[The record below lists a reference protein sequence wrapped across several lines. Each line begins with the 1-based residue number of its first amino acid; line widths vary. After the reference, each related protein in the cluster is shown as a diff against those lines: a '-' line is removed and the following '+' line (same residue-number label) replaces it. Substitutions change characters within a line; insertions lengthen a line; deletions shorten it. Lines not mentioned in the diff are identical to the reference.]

1 MLINILETA
10 FNLIISLNKD
20 LFEIISLSLK
30 VTISALIIAVS
41 ISIPIGAFLA
51 LYKNK
56 FQSFLVLISNTL
68 MGMPPV
74 VLGLLIYTLVSKKG
88 IFGFLD
94 ILYTPSAMI
103 LAQTLLIIPIV
114 ISLTYEEIYKKNKE
128 YNLLL
133 ISLNLSNFSKLKT
146 LIYEC
151 RYALL
156 TVALTGFGRASA
168 EVGAV
173 MIVGGNINHFTRV
186 MTTAIAFETSKGS
199 IELAVALGLI
209 LLLISLIITIIIKS
223 LRKISW
229 MNILP
234 LKIHNLS
241 YSVNGSN
248 ILNNINILSD
258 EKKITI
264 IAGNNGSGKS
274 TLLKILHGLIEI
286 PDNIIKWGDYS
297 IKNVKD
303 NQDPIDMIKEMLIQ
317 GGHST
322 QDDLKLIDKDIK
334 KIVQESAD
342 FAIASPEPD
351 LNELYTD
358 ILV

>member
-10 FNLIISLNKD
+10 FNLIISLDKD

-94 ILYTPSAMI
+94 VLYTPSAMI

-199 IELAVALGLI
+199 IEVAVALGLI

-223 LRKISW
+223 LRKIS
-229 MNILP
+229 
-234 LKIHNLS
+234 
-241 YSVNGSN
+241 
-248 ILNNINILSD
+248 
-258 EKKITI
+258 
-264 IAGNNGSGKS
+264 
-274 TLLKILHGLIEI
+274 
-286 PDNIIKWGDYS
+286 
-297 IKNVKD
+297 
-303 NQDPIDMIKEMLIQ
+303 
-317 GGHST
+317 
-322 QDDLKLIDKDIK
+322 
-334 KIVQESAD
+334 
-342 FAIASPEPD
+342 
-351 LNELYTD
+351 
-358 ILV
+358 

>member
-173 MIVGGNINHFTRV
+173 MIVGGNINHFT
-186 MTTAIAFETSKGS
+186 S
-199 IELAVALGLI
+199 
-209 LLLISLIITIIIKS
+209 LLISEWRKS
-223 LRKISW
+223 RVFL
-229 MNILP
+229 
-234 LKIHNLS
+234 
-241 YSVNGSN
+241 
-248 ILNNINILSD
+248 
-258 EKKITI
+258 
-264 IAGNNGSGKS
+264 
-274 TLLKILHGLIEI
+274 
-286 PDNIIKWGDYS
+286 
-297 IKNVKD
+297 
-303 NQDPIDMIKEMLIQ
+303 
-317 GGHST
+317 
-322 QDDLKLIDKDIK
+322 
-334 KIVQESAD
+334 
-342 FAIASPEPD
+342 
-351 LNELYTD
+351 
-358 ILV
+358 

>member
-10 FNLIISLNKD
+10 FNLIISLDKD
-20 LFEIISLSLK
+20 LFEIISLSLT
-30 VTISALIIAVS
+30 VTISALIIAVA
-41 ISIPIGAFLA
+41 ISIPLGAFLV
-51 LYKNK
+51 LYKNRLQA
-56 FQSFLVLISNTL
+56 FIVLISNTL

-88 IFGFLD
+88 VFGFLD
-94 ILYTPSAMI
+94 ILYTPSVMI
-103 LAQTLLIIPIV
+103 LAQTLLIMPIV

-199 IELAVALGLI
+199 IELAVALCLI

-223 LRKISW
+223 LRKIS
-229 MNILP
+229 
-234 LKIHNLS
+234 
-241 YSVNGSN
+241 
-248 ILNNINILSD
+248 
-258 EKKITI
+258 
-264 IAGNNGSGKS
+264 
-274 TLLKILHGLIEI
+274 
-286 PDNIIKWGDYS
+286 
-297 IKNVKD
+297 
-303 NQDPIDMIKEMLIQ
+303 
-317 GGHST
+317 
-322 QDDLKLIDKDIK
+322 
-334 KIVQESAD
+334 
-342 FAIASPEPD
+342 
-351 LNELYTD
+351 
-358 ILV
+358 

>member
-133 ISLNLSNFSKLKT
+133 TSLNLSNFSKLKT

-223 LRKISW
+223 LRKIS
-229 MNILP
+229 
-234 LKIHNLS
+234 
-241 YSVNGSN
+241 
-248 ILNNINILSD
+248 
-258 EKKITI
+258 
-264 IAGNNGSGKS
+264 
-274 TLLKILHGLIEI
+274 
-286 PDNIIKWGDYS
+286 
-297 IKNVKD
+297 
-303 NQDPIDMIKEMLIQ
+303 
-317 GGHST
+317 
-322 QDDLKLIDKDIK
+322 
-334 KIVQESAD
+334 
-342 FAIASPEPD
+342 
-351 LNELYTD
+351 
-358 ILV
+358 

>member
-10 FNLIISLNKD
+10 FNLIISLDKD
-20 LFEIISLSLK
+20 LFEIISLSLT
-30 VTISALIIAVS
+30 VTISALIIAVV
-41 ISIPIGAFLA
+41 ISIPLGAFLV
-51 LYKNK
+51 LYKNRLQA
-56 FQSFLVLISNTL
+56 FIVLISNTL

-88 IFGFLD
+88 VFGFLD
-94 ILYTPSAMI
+94 ILYTPSVMI
-103 LAQTLLIIPIV
+103 LAQTLLIMPIV

-133 ISLNLSNFSKLKT
+133 ISLNLSNLSKLKT

-223 LRKISW
+223 LRKIS
-229 MNILP
+229 
-234 LKIHNLS
+234 
-241 YSVNGSN
+241 
-248 ILNNINILSD
+248 
-258 EKKITI
+258 
-264 IAGNNGSGKS
+264 
-274 TLLKILHGLIEI
+274 
-286 PDNIIKWGDYS
+286 
-297 IKNVKD
+297 
-303 NQDPIDMIKEMLIQ
+303 
-317 GGHST
+317 
-322 QDDLKLIDKDIK
+322 
-334 KIVQESAD
+334 
-342 FAIASPEPD
+342 
-351 LNELYTD
+351 
-358 ILV
+358 

>member
-133 ISLNLSNFSKLKT
+133 ISLNLSNFSKPKT

-223 LRKISW
+223 LRKIS
-229 MNILP
+229 
-234 LKIHNLS
+234 
-241 YSVNGSN
+241 
-248 ILNNINILSD
+248 
-258 EKKITI
+258 
-264 IAGNNGSGKS
+264 
-274 TLLKILHGLIEI
+274 
-286 PDNIIKWGDYS
+286 
-297 IKNVKD
+297 
-303 NQDPIDMIKEMLIQ
+303 
-317 GGHST
+317 
-322 QDDLKLIDKDIK
+322 
-334 KIVQESAD
+334 
-342 FAIASPEPD
+342 
-351 LNELYTD
+351 
-358 ILV
+358 

>member
-1 MLINILETA
+1 
-10 FNLIISLNKD
+10 
-20 LFEIISLSLK
+20 
-30 VTISALIIAVS
+30 
-41 ISIPIGAFLA
+41 
-51 LYKNK
+51 
-56 FQSFLVLISNTL
+56 

-94 ILYTPSAMI
+94 VLYTPSAMI

-223 LRKISW
+223 LRKIS
-229 MNILP
+229 
-234 LKIHNLS
+234 
-241 YSVNGSN
+241 
-248 ILNNINILSD
+248 
-258 EKKITI
+258 
-264 IAGNNGSGKS
+264 
-274 TLLKILHGLIEI
+274 
-286 PDNIIKWGDYS
+286 
-297 IKNVKD
+297 
-303 NQDPIDMIKEMLIQ
+303 
-317 GGHST
+317 
-322 QDDLKLIDKDIK
+322 
-334 KIVQESAD
+334 
-342 FAIASPEPD
+342 
-351 LNELYTD
+351 
-358 ILV
+358 

>member
-1 MLINILETA
+1 
-10 FNLIISLNKD
+10 
-20 LFEIISLSLK
+20 
-30 VTISALIIAVS
+30 
-41 ISIPIGAFLA
+41 
-51 LYKNK
+51 
-56 FQSFLVLISNTL
+56 
-68 MGMPPV
+68 MPPV

-88 IFGFLD
+88 VFGFLD
-94 ILYTPSAMI
+94 ILYTPSVMI
-103 LAQTLLIIPIV
+103 LAQTLLIMPIV

-223 LRKISW
+223 LRKIS
-229 MNILP
+229 
-234 LKIHNLS
+234 
-241 YSVNGSN
+241 
-248 ILNNINILSD
+248 
-258 EKKITI
+258 
-264 IAGNNGSGKS
+264 
-274 TLLKILHGLIEI
+274 
-286 PDNIIKWGDYS
+286 
-297 IKNVKD
+297 
-303 NQDPIDMIKEMLIQ
+303 
-317 GGHST
+317 
-322 QDDLKLIDKDIK
+322 
-334 KIVQESAD
+334 
-342 FAIASPEPD
+342 
-351 LNELYTD
+351 
-358 ILV
+358 

>member
-30 VTISALIIAVS
+30 VTSSALIIAVS

-94 ILYTPSAMI
+94 VLYTPSAMI

-223 LRKISW
+223 LRKIS
-229 MNILP
+229 
-234 LKIHNLS
+234 
-241 YSVNGSN
+241 
-248 ILNNINILSD
+248 
-258 EKKITI
+258 
-264 IAGNNGSGKS
+264 
-274 TLLKILHGLIEI
+274 
-286 PDNIIKWGDYS
+286 
-297 IKNVKD
+297 
-303 NQDPIDMIKEMLIQ
+303 
-317 GGHST
+317 
-322 QDDLKLIDKDIK
+322 
-334 KIVQESAD
+334 
-342 FAIASPEPD
+342 
-351 LNELYTD
+351 
-358 ILV
+358 